1 MSPSPAPSPAA
12 GSEDDIM
19 ANRGRGM
26 REEKAMEARTAP
38 AVCCGVV
45 TWLVHSVPPK
55 DSTGME
61 FFFYF
66 NFFIIIILK
75 NIFFQIWHFLVA
87 QSIAIYE
94 L

>member
-1 MSPSPAPSPAA
+1 
-12 GSEDDIM
+12 M

-61 FFFYF
+61 FFSILTFF
-66 NFFIIIILK
+66 NYYSKKTF
-75 NIFFQIWHFLVA
+75 FFQIWHFLVA